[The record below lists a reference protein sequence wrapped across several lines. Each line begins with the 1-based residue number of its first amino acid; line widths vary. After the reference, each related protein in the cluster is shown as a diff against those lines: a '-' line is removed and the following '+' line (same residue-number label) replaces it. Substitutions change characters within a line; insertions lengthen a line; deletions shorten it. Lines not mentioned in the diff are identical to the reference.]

1 MNYTPKGDVRD
12 KMKRGRRNM
21 HMRGRQDDVVVIVVV
36 IRSSP
41 QLSLSPASSRLVEA
55 EYRAAC
61 CTTMGMRPSS
71 LFLTM
76 YHPRHHRPCRPHPLL
91 HHRRCCLPATL
102 VTVAIAL
109 AVLFVAVLI
118 IGHLLL
124 LFVVMS
130 PTVVLMSIARLR
142 HSRR

>member
-1 MNYTPKGDVRD
+1 
-12 KMKRGRRNM
+12 
-21 HMRGRQDDVVVIVVV
+21 
-36 IRSSP
+36 
-41 QLSLSPASSRLVEA
+41 
-55 EYRAAC
+55 
-61 CTTMGMRPSS
+61 
-71 LFLTM
+71 
-76 YHPRHHRPCRPHPLL
+76 
-91 HHRRCCLPATL
+91 LPATL